1 MLFLGG
7 VYVYH
12 ADTLKEKMHL
22 FLKIL
27 WPIMVTQISLSMMN
41 LVDTIMAGRVG
52 TNDLAGVAIG
62 ASVWSP
68 VFTGMNGV
76 TLAVTPIIAHHLGRN
91 EQNKIHNTVTQ
102 AIYLAFMI
110 AIMIII
116 TGLFMVSPILN
127 MMDLDSEVQYIAGN
141 YLGGLAF
148 GVIPLFI
155 SNVLRNFYD
164 GQGLTRISMFITILA
179 VPFNIF
185 FNYSLIFGKFGLPE
199 LGGIGAGYATGLTYW
214 VILIASIFMLFK
226 IESIKRHRVFVDWV
240 KPSLL
245 AFKEQLKIGVPIG
258 LSIFFEASIFSVV
271 TLLIGAMFSTVV
283 IAANQVVISFTTL
296 IFMIPLSLSM
306 ALTIVVGFSVG
317 GKRLDNAKHYSFLGV
332 LSGLGILS
340 VTAIFLYF
348 NRMSIAGWYSNDPEV
363 IHYAGNL
370 FLIAILFQLSDGAQA
385 GLQGVLRG
393 YKDVKV
399 PFFIAFISYW
409 ILGIPI
415 GYSLA
420 RFTDLGPFGLWIG
433 ISIGLTGAAVGFLI
447 RLKIIYR
454 KQKHVI

>member
-1 MLFLGG
+1 M
-7 VYVYH
+7 YH
-12 ADTLKEKMHL
+12 AETVKEKFQL
-22 FLKIL
+22 FLKIM

-41 LVDTIMAGRVG
+41 LVDTVMAGRVG
-52 TNDLAGVAIG
+52 TTDLAGVAIG

-91 EQNKIHNTVTQ
+91 EEHKIHNTVMQ

-110 AIMIII
+110 AVTIIVAGI
-116 TGLFMVSPILN
+116 FLVSPILN
-127 MMDLDSEVQYIAGN
+127 IMDLEPGVQHIAKN

-148 GVIPLFI
+148 GIIPLFV

-185 FNYSLIFGKFGLPE
+185 FNYSLIFGKFGLPA
-199 LGGIGAGYATGLTYW
+199 LGGIGAGYATGLTFW

-226 IESIKRHRVFVDWV
+226 IDMIRRFRIFVDWV
-240 KPSLL
+240 KPSLSS
-245 AFKEQLKIGVPIG
+245 FKEQLKIGVPIG
-258 LSIFFEASIFSVV
+258 LSIFFESSIFSVV

-283 IAANQVVISFTTL
+283 IAANQVVISFTSL

-317 GKRLDNAKHYSFLGV
+317 GERLDNAKQYGFLGV
-332 LSGLGILS
+332 LSGVGILGLA
-340 VTAIFLYF
+340 AIFMFF
-348 NRMSIAGWYSNDPEV
+348 NREWIASWYSTDPEV
-363 IHYAGNL
+363 IRYAGNL
-370 FLIAILFQLSDGAQA
+370 FLIAILYQLSDGAQA

-399 PFFIAFISYW
+399 PFFIAFVSYW
-409 ILGIPI
+409 LLGIPI

-433 ISIGLTGAAVGFLI
+433 ISIGLTGAALGFLT
-447 RLKIIYR
+447 RLRIIYR
-454 KQKHVI
+454 KQKELVASH